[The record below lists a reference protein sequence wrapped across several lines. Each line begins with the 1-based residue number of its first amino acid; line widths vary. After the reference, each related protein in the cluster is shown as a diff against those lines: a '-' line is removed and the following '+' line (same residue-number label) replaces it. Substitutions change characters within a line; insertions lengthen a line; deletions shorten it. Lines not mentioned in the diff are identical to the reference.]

1 MKVSL
6 IAAVANN
13 GVIGRD
19 NALPWRIRDDMRFFK
34 EKTSGHV
41 VITGRKNYEAMGRP
55 LPNRDNIVVTTNTNF
70 EAPGVTVCPSLEV
83 ALRTAK
89 QRQETE
95 AFVIG
100 GAQLYAAALPYAD
113 CFYWT
118 RVLAD
123 VPGDVRVPALDRAE
137 WDVRELAAY
146 PKSEHN
152 EHACVIEQ
160 WTRKTQPRSYGD

>member
-6 IAAVANN
+6 IAAVASN
-13 GVIGRD
+13 GVIGRG
-19 NALPWRIRDDMRFFK
+19 NTLPWRIRDDMRFFK
-34 EKTSGHV
+34 EKTTGHV

-55 LPNRDNIVVTTNTNF
+55 LPNRDNIVVTTNQNF
-70 EAPGVTVCPSLEV
+70 EAPGVTVCSSVEQ
-83 ALRTAK
+83 ALRVAE

-100 GAQLYAAALPYAD
+100 GAQLYAAALPYAH
-113 CFYWT
+113 CYYWT

-123 VPGDVRVPALDRAE
+123 VPGDVSVPLLDRAQWE
-137 WDVRELAAY
+137 VQELAAY
-146 PKSEHN
+146 PKNEHN

-160 WTRKTQPRSYGD
+160 WTRKDPPRSYGT